1 MYYRVYFYHYL
12 NCLIQLHLYVMH
24 PSNFVDL
31 PSQWGYL
38 RSHNDLTGEVQEE
51 NTSKLILF
59 VWSSYSCF
67 SDSKEKKK
75 LFNIYFILVKFQI
88 TLEARAYLLE
98 NLIPTLVMGVERL
111 LLEAEKRNLVKTELS
126 PEFNP
131 LNYLA
136 QYLMRN
142 NPRYSNFAEASPYAK
157 SIRKM
162 LDSLKERSYN
172 LSMCYCLENSY

>member
-1 MYYRVYFYHYL
+1 MF
-12 NCLIQLHLYVMH
+12 
-24 PSNFVDL
+24 
-31 PSQWGYL
+31 L
-38 RSHNDLTGEVQEE
+38 RFKG
-51 NTSKLILF
+51 
-59 VWSSYSCF
+59 
-67 SDSKEKKK
+67 KKK